1 METNKKQMKM
11 EQLKIFAKTLEDVA
25 YRQVVEMS
33 ESVAYKD
40 CLVRI
45 MPDCHAGNSCTVGT
59 VIKVGERVV
68 PNTVGGDIGCGMLV
82 AVFKNLELDLQ
93 RLDEVINTLVP
104 SGFNIHETPVTEYE
118 PLQHLHS
125 KAAVDINLALRAIG
139 TLGGGNHFIEANRDD
154 EGNTYIVIH
163 SGSRNLGLRVCKYYQ
178 EMAVKDM
185 ENISLKVREVIK
197 RMKAEGREREISQAL
212 AAIEKPKVNKVLA
225 HIQGEHLD
233 DYLHDMDI
241 TQEYARLNRETMLG
255 IICRAMGI
263 TPDSV
268 FQTIHNYI
276 ERNGEEVILRKG
288 AVSAKAGETLII
300 PMNMRD
306 GSLIC
311 VGKGNADWLC
321 SAPHGAGR
329 LMSRS
334 AAHQAITLEQFEA
347 SMQGIYSTSV
357 CAETIDES
365 PMAYKP
371 MQEIIDCIQPTVEI
385 RKIIRPI
392 YNFKAK
398 GTVKMES
405 ALSE

>member
-1 METNKKQMKM
+1 MEH
-11 EQLKIFAKTLEDVA
+11 LKIFAKTVEEVA
-25 YRQVVEMS
+25 YRQIFGMS
-33 ESVAYKD
+33 ESEAYKD

-45 MPDCHAGNSCTVGT
+45 MPDCHAGTGCTVGT

-68 PNTVGGDIGCGMLV
+68 PNTVGVDIGCGMLV
-82 AVFKNLELDLQ
+82 AVFKNLELDLE
-93 RLDEVINTLVP
+93 RLDEVANTLIP
-104 SGFNIHETPVTEYE
+104 SGFDIHETPVVEFE
-118 PLQHLHS
+118 PLQHLYS
-125 KAAVDINLALRAIG
+125 NAAVDINLAQRAIG
-139 TLGGGNHFIEANRDD
+139 SLGGGNHFIEANRDD

-163 SGSRNLGLRVCKYYQ
+163 SGSRNLGLRVCKYFQ

-185 ENISLKVREVIK
+185 RNISLKVREIID
-197 RMKAEGREREISQAL
+197 RMKAEGREREISQAI
-212 AAIEKPKVNKVLA
+212 AAIKKPEVEKELA
-225 HIQGEHLD
+225 FLQGEHLAQ
-233 DYLHDMDI
+233 YLHDMDI
-241 TQEYARLNRETMLG
+241 AQEYARLNRETMLG
-255 IICRAMGI
+255 IICSAMGI
-263 TPDSV
+263 TPDST

-371 MQEIIDCIQPTVEI
+371 MQEIIDCVQPTVEI

-398 GTVKMES
+398 GTVKMED
-405 ALSE
+405 

>member
-1 METNKKQMKM
+1 MEH
-11 EQLKIFAKTLEDVA
+11 LKIFAKTVEEVA
-25 YRQVVEMS
+25 YRQIFGMS
-33 ESVAYKD
+33 ESEAYKD

-45 MPDCHAGNSCTVGT
+45 MPDCHAGTGCTVGT

-68 PNTVGGDIGCGMLV
+68 PNTVGVDIGCGMLV
-82 AVFKNLELDLQ
+82 AVFKNLELDLE
-93 RLDEVINTLVP
+93 RLDEVANTLIP
-104 SGFNIHETPVTEYE
+104 SGFDIHETPVVEFE
-118 PLQHLHS
+118 PLQHLYS
-125 KAAVDINLALRAIG
+125 NAAVDINLAQRAIG
-139 TLGGGNHFIEANRDD
+139 SLGGGNHFIEANRDD

-163 SGSRNLGLRVCKYYQ
+163 SGSRNLGLRVCKYFQ
-178 EMAVKDM
+178 EMAFKDM
-185 ENISLKVREVIK
+185 RNISLKVREIID
-197 RMKAEGREREISQAL
+197 RMKAEGREREISQAI
-212 AAIEKPKVNKVLA
+212 AAIKKPEVEKELA
-225 HIQGEHLD
+225 FLQGEHLAQ
-233 DYLHDMDI
+233 YLHDMDI
-241 TQEYARLNRETMLG
+241 AQEYARLNRETMLG
-255 IICRAMGI
+255 IICSAMGI
-263 TPDSV
+263 TPDST

-371 MQEIIDCIQPTVEI
+371 MQEIIDCVQPTVEI

-398 GTVKMES
+398 GTVKMED
-405 ALSE
+405 

>member
-1 METNKKQMKM
+1 MEH
-11 EQLKIFAKTLEDVA
+11 LKIFAKTVEEVA
-25 YRQVVEMS
+25 YRQIFGMS
-33 ESVAYKD
+33 ESKAYKD

-45 MPDCHAGNSCTVGT
+45 MPDCHAGTGCTVGT

-68 PNTVGGDIGCGMLV
+68 PNTVGVDIGCGMLV
-82 AVFKNLELDLQ
+82 AVFKNLELDLE
-93 RLDEVINTLVP
+93 RLDEVANTLIP
-104 SGFNIHETPVTEYE
+104 SGFDIHETPVVEFE
-118 PLQHLHS
+118 PLQHLYS
-125 KAAVDINLALRAIG
+125 NAAIDINLAQRAIG
-139 TLGGGNHFIEANRDD
+139 SLGGGNHFIEANRDD

-163 SGSRNLGLRVCKYYQ
+163 SGSRNLGLRVCKYFQ

-185 ENISLKVREVIK
+185 RNISLKVREIID
-197 RMKAEGREREISQAL
+197 RMKAEGREREISQAI
-212 AAIEKPKVNKVLA
+212 AAIKKPEVEKELA
-225 HIQGEHLD
+225 FLQGEHLAQ
-233 DYLHDMDI
+233 YLHDMDI
-241 TQEYARLNRETMLG
+241 AQEYARLNRETMLG
-255 IICRAMGI
+255 IICSAMGI
-263 TPDSV
+263 TPDST

-371 MQEIIDCIQPTVEI
+371 MQEIIDCVQPTVEI

-398 GTVKMES
+398 GTVKMED
-405 ALSE
+405 

>member
-1 METNKKQMKM
+1 MEH
-11 EQLKIFAKTLEDVA
+11 LKIFAKTVEEVA
-25 YRQVVEMS
+25 YRQIFGMS
-33 ESVAYKD
+33 ESEAYKD

-45 MPDCHAGNSCTVGT
+45 MPDCHAGSGCTVGT

-68 PNTVGGDIGCGMLV
+68 PNTVGVDIGCGMLV
-82 AVFKNLELDLQ
+82 AVFKDLELDLQ
-93 RLDEVINTLVP
+93 RLDEVANTLVP
-104 SGFNIHETPVTEYE
+104 SGFDIHETPVVEFE
-118 PLQHLHS
+118 PLQHLYS
-125 KAAVDINLALRAIG
+125 SAAVDINLAQRAIG
-139 TLGGGNHFIEANRDD
+139 SLGGGNHFIEANRDD

-163 SGSRNLGLRVCKYYQ
+163 SGSRNLGLRVCKYFQ
-178 EMAVKDM
+178 EMAFKDM
-185 ENISLKVREVIK
+185 RNISLKVREIID
-197 RMKAEGREREISQAL
+197 RMKAEGREREISQAI
-212 AAIEKPKVNKVLA
+212 AAIKKPEVEKELA
-225 HIQGEHLD
+225 FLQGEHLAQ
-233 DYLHDMDI
+233 YLHDMDI
-241 TQEYARLNRETMLG
+241 AQEYARLNRETMLK
-255 IICRAMGI
+255 IICHAMGI
-263 TPDSV
+263 TPDST

-365 PMAYKP
+365 PMVYKP
-371 MQEIIDCIQPTVEI
+371 MQEIIDCVQPTVEI

-398 GTVKMES
+398 GTVKMED
-405 ALSE
+405 